1 MSDTVTLTQAD
12 LDNLL
17 QQAREAAIQAVIS
30 LTTPVEEDEKANARS
45 MRAFDISDSNKVAK
59 SKIGKA
65 TAKFW
70 GQDGPHSPATFRMRK
85 RIAAFA
91 DLKSGGTAVS
101 DRIFR
106 GPLTRAQ
113 ATTASAVL
121 ETGRAVQ
128 LDDLE
133 ILAR

>member
-1 MSDTVTLTQAD
+1 MSDTITLTEAEFDQKI
-12 LDNLL
+12 
-17 QQAREAAIQAVIS
+17 REAVLQAVAAIS
-30 LTTPVEEDEKANARS
+30 TPVDEVSEAEKSPRS
-45 MRAFDISDSNKVAK
+45 LRAFDVTDSEKVAK

-70 GQDGPHSPATFRMRK
+70 GDAGPHGPASFRMRK

-91 DLKSGGTAVS
+91 DLSTTAVS
-101 DRIFR
+101 DRVFR

-121 ETGRAVQ
+121 ETGRSVKI
-128 LDDLE
+128 DDLE
-133 ILAR
+133 IDAK